1 MKHDKMKD
9 GEVFVSSGGKLKAKF
24 VIHAIGPLWGG
35 GKETSA
41 PREEDY
47 LLALSVYHSLLAADF
62 LKIKSISIPAIS
74 SGKFGYPKKRC
85 AKVLMDVALYFYSKH
100 SESTVNEIRFTN
112 FDSETLEFF
121 EGEFDNMQQ
130 SMFFG
135 DGTHKPM
142 FDIDK
147 LESMVDKIVR
157 TSMDSTDE
165 NDEIKEISQE
175 ERVRMA
181 RLAKY
186 NKK

>member
-9 GEVFVSSGGKLKAKF
+9 GEVFVSSGGKLKAKY

-35 GKETSA
+35 GKETSS

-85 AKVLMDVALYFYSKH
+85 AKVLMDVATYFYSKH
-100 SESTVNEIRFTN
+100 KESTVNEIRFTN
-112 FDSETLEFF
+112 FDSETLEIF
-121 EGEFDNMQQ
+121 EDEFDSMQKA
-130 SMFFG
+130 MFFG
-135 DGTHKPM
+135 DGNYKAM
-142 FDIDK
+142 IDVDK
-147 LESMVDKIVR
+147 LESMVDKTVR
-157 TSMDSTDE
+157 TSMDSTDTNE
-165 NDEIKEISQE
+165 EMKEISQE